1 MCGYA
6 DVLAALQDML
16 ITKLKFSQKLID
28 ARVIHLWC
36 RTESNEV
43 YEYIDITSYLL
54 FLGVRV

>member
-28 ARVIHLWC
+28 ARVIHIWC

>member
-28 ARVIHLWC
+28 TRVIHLWC
-36 RTESNEV
+36 RTKSNEV

>member
-54 FLGVRV
+54 FL